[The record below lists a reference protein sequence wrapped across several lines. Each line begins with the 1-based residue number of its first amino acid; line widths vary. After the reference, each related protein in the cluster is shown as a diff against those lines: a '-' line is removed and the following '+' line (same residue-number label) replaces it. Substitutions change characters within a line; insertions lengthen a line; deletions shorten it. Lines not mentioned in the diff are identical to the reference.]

1 MNKEYFLK
9 NFIEYLTIGLGILFI
24 LLGSAILY
32 GGLIPRYIDGRFQNL
47 MGIVLI
53 AYGTF
58 KIVLIPYRK
67 NMKRDRTRKSN
78 ENDDENEI

>member
-1 MNKEYFLK
+1 M
-9 NFIEYLTIGLGILFI
+9 
-24 LLGSAILY
+24 Y

-53 AYGTF
+53 AYGAF

-67 NMKRDRTRKSN
+67 NIKRELN
-78 ENDDENEI
+78 ENDDENEV